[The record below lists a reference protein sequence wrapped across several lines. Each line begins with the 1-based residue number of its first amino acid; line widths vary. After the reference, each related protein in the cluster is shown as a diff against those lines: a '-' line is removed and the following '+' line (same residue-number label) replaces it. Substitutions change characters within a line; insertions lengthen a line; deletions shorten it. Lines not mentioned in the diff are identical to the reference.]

1 MPRAYRHMTWR
12 IVDPDRAKTS
22 SLDSEL
28 QALVPNPEHITSYSW
43 VTVAR
48 GNGYD
53 LAEIAKALNRAR
65 FTLGDIRPVKSST
78 EKRR

>member
-12 IVDPDRAKTS
+12 VVEPDHEKTS
-22 SLDSEL
+22 SLDGEL
-28 QALVPNPEHITSYSW
+28 QALVPNPKHVTNWAW

-48 GNGYD
+48 GNSYD

-65 FTLGDIRPVKSST
+65 FTFGHPIPDHHARR
-78 EKRR
+78 KR

>member
-12 IVDPDRAKTS
+12 VVEPDREKTS

-28 QALVPNPEHITSYSW
+28 QSLVPNPEHITNFAW

-48 GNGYD
+48 GNGDD
-53 LAEIAKALNRAR
+53 LRAIAKALNQAR
-65 FTLGDIRPVKSST
+65 YMLGA
-78 EKRR
+78 RR